1 MIELESLHLEHFM
14 RITKAD
20 IDLRSAITILEGD
33 NGQGKSAVMEA
44 IAVCLAERKRADSVK
59 EFVQKGFDHA
69 KIILKMKYNS
79 VGLV

>member
-1 MIELESLHLEHFM
+1 MIELNNLHLEHFM
-14 RITKAD
+14 RITEAD
-20 IDLRSAITILEGD
+20 LDLSSAITILEGD

-69 KIILKMKYNS
+69 KIVLEVQFCSYYF
-79 VGLV
+79 